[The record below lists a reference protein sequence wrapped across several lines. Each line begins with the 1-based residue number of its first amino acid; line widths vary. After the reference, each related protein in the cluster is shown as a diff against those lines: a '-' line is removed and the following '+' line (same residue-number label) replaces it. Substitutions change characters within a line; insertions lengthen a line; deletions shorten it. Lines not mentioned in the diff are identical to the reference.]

1 MTNWMGKGRTAVI
14 TGAGGGIG
22 LATARRLA
30 ETGMNIVIA
39 DVKQDDLAEAE
50 TSLAS
55 TGAEILSLVC
65 DVSDFGQVQQLQD
78 AVTERF
84 GKVHCLM
91 NNAGIG
97 RMGTKPWEDL
107 DAFNQMINVNLMGV
121 VHGCHAFIPAML
133 FLLRDTQP

>member
-1 MTNWMGKGRTAVI
+1 MTNWMGKGRTAVV
-14 TGAGGGIG
+14 TGAAGGIG

-50 TSLAS
+50 ISLAS

-65 DVSDFGQVQQLQD
+65 DVSDFGQVQQLKG

-84 GKVHCLM
+84 GKVH
-91 NNAGIG
+91 A
-97 RMGTKPWEDL
+97 
-107 DAFNQMINVNLMGV
+107 V
-121 VHGCHAFIPAML
+121 VRSCRRTSAVAW
-133 FLLRDTQP
+133 RTTCR